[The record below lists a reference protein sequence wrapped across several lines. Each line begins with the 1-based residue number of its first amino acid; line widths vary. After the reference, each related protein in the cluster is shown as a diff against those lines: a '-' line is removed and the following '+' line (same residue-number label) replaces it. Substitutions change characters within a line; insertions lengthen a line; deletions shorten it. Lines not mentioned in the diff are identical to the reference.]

1 MFKDRL
7 KEARKQAGFSQE
19 KLGVLMGV
27 SKQTISDYERGH
39 SEPDMAKITLAMNAL
54 GVDANYLWQDE
65 MEASSHVEISEEALH
80 IARSFDKMSDY
91 GKSLIRCVVENEED
105 YKVVRRIPIMAEA
118 KLDGSFEA
126 MVAAK
131 NEASELTE
139 AYPAFSDIEDAI
151 IPPAP
156 NMKKII
162 EDYLNP
168 NN

>member
-19 KLGVLMGV
+19 RLGVLIGV
-27 SKQTISDYERGH
+27 SKQTVSDYERGY
-39 SEPDMAKITLAMNAL
+39 SEPDMAKITLVMNAL

-65 MEASSHVEISEEALH
+65 METNNLNEISEEALH

-91 GKSLIRCVVENEED
+91 GKSLIRCVVGNEED
-105 YKVVRRIPIMAEA
+105 YKVVRRIPIVGEA

-126 MVAAK
+126 RAAAK
-131 NEASELTE
+131 NETSELISSNQ
-139 AYPAFSDIEDAI
+139 AFSDIEDAI
-151 IPPAP
+151 IPPGP
-156 NMKKII
+156 NMQKII